1 MKMKKK
7 RKGFTLVEL
16 LVTIFLVSLAIGI
29 SGAFVNNIINK
40 SNIQKEELAL
50 NNIKKTASTYI
61 EEYPNDIIW
70 IKEENISYS
79 CVSTN
84 LLLEKGYFSKK
95 DLKNRK
101 ISSYIIVKKNQANAI
116 ISEEFDDNT
125 SPKCNNNKTIVK
137 IPDSKEY
144 CSNLEYSGD
153 SQILTLPSPKEFSLE
168 NKEGIEAG
176 NYKVK
181 ATLNNTEQYIWKDY
195 TSTPKTIICSIKKA
209 TPLLW
214 ISDEDKSQTN
224 EIGKKIIHLK
234 SSIDGKISIKSSNK
248 TIATA
253 SFNDGNNNISKSN
266 EEDSNNQNS
275 TSTAKE
281 VTISINSTKESLT
294 YITFELTPNDNTNY
308 KKTTLTYTIGKVKK
322 VEVPIPT
329 CQENLYDK
337 GIYQHLIS
345 LNQGYTLLNNFEK
358 NSGNYTVTALL
369 KYGYIWEDKSTD
381 SKKIQCSIK
390 SSVFKLS
397 YDSNGGTICNPS
409 SKEVRYNQKYGTLCT
424 PSKSGHDFVGWN
436 EKKDGTG
443 KTITENTDV
452 AITSDHTIYAKWLK
466 KYTVTYDS
474 NGGSAC
480 NPGTKTIVENG
491 TYGSLCS
498 PNKPGFQFDGWYT
511 SASGGSKVE
520 SNSKVQNK
528 NHTIYAHWTQTDKT
542 APTCGKQDP
551 SVTDWTKESRTIT
564 VKCSDKGGAGCEK
577 DSYSKTFSESGKEV
591 NTDTITIKDKAG
603 NEKKCKIT
611 VKVDKKAPVVST
623 NVKRNYSYQ
632 DDKTYCT
639 ERKQNRYQI
648 LQIVR
653 YYDNGSGLKKSDFTW
668 PKGCIGCDDSTGNQ
682 TSSRNCNKEGL
693 KKATVTEGICGR
705 NGIYTYKIC
714 DMVGNCAEN
723 EIKLP
728 VKKKK

>member
-322 VEVPIPT
+322 VDVPIPT

-511 SASGGSKVE
+511 SASG
-520 SNSKVQNK
+520 
-528 NHTIYAHWTQTDKT
+528 I
-542 APTCGKQDP
+542 
-551 SVTDWTKESRTIT
+551 
-564 VKCSDKGGAGCEK
+564 
-577 DSYSKTFSESGKEV
+577 
-591 NTDTITIKDKAG
+591 
-603 NEKKCKIT
+603 
-611 VKVDKKAPVVST
+611 
-623 NVKRNYSYQ
+623 
-632 DDKTYCT
+632 
-639 ERKQNRYQI
+639 
-648 LQIVR
+648 
-653 YYDNGSGLKKSDFTW
+653 
-668 PKGCIGCDDSTGNQ
+668 
-682 TSSRNCNKEGL
+682 
-693 KKATVTEGICGR
+693 
-705 NGIYTYKIC
+705 
-714 DMVGNCAEN
+714 
-723 EIKLP
+723 
-728 VKKKK
+728 